1 MKDYIQRKVA
11 EFKEIQKESFM
22 TATAKPL
29 LLQPEAVVWYEEIL
43 KESIHQAIA
52 EERERVREYLNHYK
66 TKSYC
71 CSQTVDDIY
80 TKYTKVMN
88 DSKPFKHGEEG
99 THNVCNKHNIGG
111 KSVCCECSG
120 KDDCGDEPMK
130 PSEIFEG
137 ENSGLRN
144 AFREAVAREQSL
156 IDQGKAGIGRNLTS
170 MNNGMVFN
178 PNNMTNKDWKEQFK
192 QEFGI
197 HFSDSEFGFAISF
210 IESLLK
216 SKQGEIEKK
225 IEEWNPIQWNEQC
238 LAEMKQDLKPIIT
251 NLLK

>member
-43 KESIHQAIA
+43 IETITQTLA

-137 ENSGLRN
+137 ENSSLKKT
-144 AFREAVAREQSL
+144 FDEAVAREQSH
-156 IDQGKAGIGRNLTS
+156 IDQGSILDLSGGGSGYGTCGNCGGVVDDGHA
-170 MNNGMVFN
+170 
-178 PNNMTNKDWKEQFK
+178 P
-192 QEFGI
+192 
-197 HFSDSEFGFAISF
+197 
-210 IESLLK
+210 
-216 SKQGEIEKK
+216 QGKRK
-225 IEEWNPIQWNEQC
+225 CRYGAWNC
-238 LAEMKQDLKPIIT
+238 RD
-251 NLLK
+251 

>member
-43 KESIHQAIA
+43 IETITQALA

-137 ENSGLRN
+137 ENSSLKKT
-144 AFREAVAREQSL
+144 FDEAVAREQSYAEKQ
-156 IDQGKAGIGRNLTS
+156 IDEIIEKVRTVEFLHGVPVTLPSETIELLRSGIRG
-170 MNNGMVFN
+170 
-178 PNNMTNKDWKEQFK
+178 
-192 QEFGI
+192 
-197 HFSDSEFGFAISF
+197 AITQALA
-210 IESLLK
+210 EERERVRE
-216 SKQGEIEKK
+216 EIEGRRLNPAK
-225 IEEWNPIQWNEQC
+225 INQER
-238 LAEMKQDLKPIIT
+238 LAEYHTHNDLINDLLSSLDKPLTDKDI
-251 NLLK
+251 